1 MYSPPAP
8 RSSLRIL
15 QAWPPRYLYGRPAK
29 NPGKSVQN
37 CCNFLQSTRKS
48 VAQFPAKSCKVYS
61 KLCKFPAKL
70 EAGRKNPPDS
80 VPQATP
86 ILSVRETFEV
96 GSNPNTLIGLECL
109 FIANDSTK
117 NSYEYEECENLG
129 VKLAFQHLQEHELRT
144 TVAHRIRPNENIRG
158 YESFAV
164 RDVHSANNMSRS
176 FEFQEIP

>member
-1 MYSPPAP
+1 M
-8 RSSLRIL
+8 
-15 QAWPPRYLYGRPAK
+15 
-29 NPGKSVQN
+29 
-37 CCNFLQSTRKS
+37 
-48 VAQFPAKSCKVYS
+48 
-61 KLCKFPAKL
+61 
-70 EAGRKNPPDS
+70 
-80 VPQATP
+80 PQATP